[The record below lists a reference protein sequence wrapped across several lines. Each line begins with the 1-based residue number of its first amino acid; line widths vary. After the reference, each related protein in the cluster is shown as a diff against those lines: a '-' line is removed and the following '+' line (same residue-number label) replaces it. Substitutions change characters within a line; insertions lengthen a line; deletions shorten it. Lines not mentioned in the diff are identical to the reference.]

1 MFGLLFAKEVG
12 LNLVLA
18 GHYAT
23 ETPGV
28 MSLGARIARDLKLDV
43 TFIPE
48 EVVEAKA

>member
-1 MFGLLFAKEVG
+1 MFGILFARETHM
-12 LNLVLA
+12 NLVLA

-28 MSLGARIARDLKLDV
+28 MALSARIARDLKLDV

-48 EVVEAKA
+48 DILEAKG

>member
-1 MFGLLFAKEVG
+1 MFGLLYARETD

-23 ETPGV
+23 TMPGV
-28 MSLGARIARDLKLDV
+28 MSLSARIARDLHVDV

-48 EVVEAKA
+48 DILETR